1 MTAPS
6 VGRYSSTAREP
17 SGWAVG
23 WIFFAATMM
32 ILIGTF
38 HLVTGLVGLINDDF
52 YVKTNNYV
60 LQFSTTT
67 WGWINVVVGVVVLL
81 SGIFLFTG
89 SVFARVV
96 GVIMTAISMFAAF
109 GFLPWYPVWSI
120 VIIALGI
127 AVIWA
132 LTAHGRDIVSS

>member
-1 MTAPS
+1 MTYPG
-6 VGRYSSTAREP
+6 VGTYSPTAREP

-38 HLVTGLVGLINDDF
+38 HIVTGLVGIINDDF

-60 LQFSTTT
+60 LQFSSTT
-67 WGWINVVVGVVVLL
+67 WGWINLAVGVVVLL
-81 SGIFLFTG
+81 AGIFLFTG
-89 SVFARVV
+89 SLFARTV
-96 GVIMTAISMFAAF
+96 GVIMTAISVFAAF
-109 GFLPWYPVWSI
+109 SFLPWYPVWSI

-132 LTAHGRDIVSS
+132 LTAHGRDIVST